1 MSNVTNKQ
9 VRYQSF
15 TKENDKDRYALNVL
29 FEMAKQSNL
38 DLDFNVD
45 RISFGR
51 LGTDTQ
57 FIYTTNKNITSFSQ
71 EENYDDI
78 ITRVTVTSKFKPDV
92 DKEKIKQQQTNELN
106 ALKEQQQAYNKQI
119 ASEKRRQRMEREIES
134 KIRKQELKR

>member
-1 MSNVTNKQ
+1 MYNIRHINYCLICLKSTLIPLVVENTLPLDALRLWVQSFKTPPNLSVKYWSNVTNKQ

-57 FIYTTNKNITSFSQ
+57 FIYTTNKILLHFL
-71 EENYDDI
+71 
-78 ITRVTVTSKFKPDV
+78 KK
-92 DKEKIKQQQTNELN
+92 KIMTTL
-106 ALKEQQQAYNKQI
+106 
-119 ASEKRRQRMEREIES
+119 
-134 KIRKQELKR
+134 